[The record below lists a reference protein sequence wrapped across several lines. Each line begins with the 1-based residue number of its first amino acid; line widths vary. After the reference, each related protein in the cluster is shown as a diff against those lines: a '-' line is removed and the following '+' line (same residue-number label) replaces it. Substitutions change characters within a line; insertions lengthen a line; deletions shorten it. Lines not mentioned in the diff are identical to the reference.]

1 MIKRTFHTFILK
13 GIASVLL
20 AMAAGIAVGGCD
32 SVGAT
37 PIGDIGKSPANFDG
51 KEVTLHG
58 TAKDQTR
65 VPLITTKAY
74 VLKDSS
80 GEIVILTD
88 GELPKTD
95 EKLTVKVK
103 IQNLAIING
112 ESLGMAATEISR
124 R

>member
-1 MIKRTFHTFILK
+1 MTKKTMRT
-13 GIASVLL
+13 VLP
-20 AMAAGIAVGGCD
+20 AGIARIGLLVVIATALSSCGI
-32 SVGAT
+32 SAT
-37 PIGDIGKSPANFDG
+37 PVGEIIKSPVNFDG

-58 TAKDQTR
+58 TVKDQTR
-65 VPLITTKAY
+65 IPLVNVKSY

-80 GEIVILTD
+80 GEITILTD
-88 GELPKTD
+88 GGLPKTD

-103 IQNLAIING
+103 VQNLAIVNG